1 MNLAAVAD
9 STVDTDHLDC
19 AAKFAASLKRQ
30 DLPEPVVDRVKL
42 MLLDIFGVMIAGSAE
57 ERVQKM
63 NAALRKRGSTGTSFT
78 IGDRGS
84 CDAAD
89 AAAVNATAGCSHVL
103 EEGHK
108 YARGHVGNNV
118 IPAVMAVAEEHKASG
133 SDLITA
139 IVAGYETAVRM
150 GLSCRVRPSM
160 HSSGTWHTVG
170 ATAGVA
176 RAMSLS
182 PAQTRAAMN
191 IASALTLATSWNA
204 AEEGATVRDLYAG
217 IGGSNAVWAP
227 RWAMSGFTGADGDIP
242 HVFSHVS
249 SEKFDAS
256 ELSGGLGERWEV
268 LRNYFKIHACCRNFQ
283 SAIDAVLE
291 LKTQHVFGA
300 GEIARV
306 QVATFGVPVRSNA
319 CTDPKNALAAKES
332 LPVTLALT
340 LIHGHC
346 DQGVFDEKNLRA
358 SETARLVSC
367 ITIACDPKL
376 DALFPE
382 MRPSRV
388 SIELQDG
395 RKLESYFPVAVGDP
409 ALPLTPADLE
419 AKFFRL
425 TTPIIG
431 QAAYD
436 LRAAIDNVDRL
447 PLASAL
453 TAAIRRVS

>member
-1 MNLAAVAD
+1 MNMAAIAD
-9 STVDTDHLDC
+9 SAIDTEHLEC
-19 AAKFAASLKRQ
+19 AAKFAASLKRH
-30 DLPEPVVDRVKL
+30 DLPQVVVDRVKL
-42 MLLDIFGVMIAGSAE
+42 MLLDNMGVMIAGSAE
-57 ERVQKM
+57 ERVERM
-63 NAALRKRGSTGTSFT
+63 TAALRKRGSTGTSFT
-78 IGDRGS
+78 VGDRGS

-118 IPAVMAVAEEHKASG
+118 IPAVLAVAEEQKASG

-139 IVAGYETAVRM
+139 IVAGYEIAARM
-150 GLSCRVRPSM
+150 GLACRIRPSM
-160 HSSGTWHTVG
+160 HSSGTWHTIG

-176 RAMSLS
+176 RAMNLS
-182 PAQTRAAMN
+182 AAQTRETMN

-204 AEEGATVRDLYAG
+204 AEEGATVRDLFAG
-217 IGGSNAVWAP
+217 IGGANAVWAP
-227 RWAMSGFTGADGDIP
+227 RWILSGFTGAHGDIA
-242 HVFSHVS
+242 HVFSRVS
-249 SEKFDAS
+249 AEKFDS
-256 ELSGGLGERWEV
+256 TELSSGLGERWEV

-283 SAIDAVLE
+283 SAIDAALE
-291 LKTQHVFGA
+291 LKAQHAFEVR
-300 GEIARV
+300 EVVRV
-306 QVATFGVPVRSNA
+306 QVATFDIPVRTNA
-319 CTDPKNALAAKES
+319 HTDPQNALSAKES
-332 LPVTLALT
+332 LPITLALT

-346 DQGVFDEKNLRA
+346 GQSIFDEKNLRS

-367 ITIACDPKL
+367 INITCDPKL

-382 MRPSRV
+382 KRPSRV

-395 RKLESYFPVAVGDP
+395 RQIESYFPVAVGDP
-409 ALPLTPADLE
+409 ALPLSPADLE
-419 AKFFRL
+419 AKFYRL
-425 TTPIIG
+425 TTPILG

-453 TAAIRRVS
+453 SAAIRKM